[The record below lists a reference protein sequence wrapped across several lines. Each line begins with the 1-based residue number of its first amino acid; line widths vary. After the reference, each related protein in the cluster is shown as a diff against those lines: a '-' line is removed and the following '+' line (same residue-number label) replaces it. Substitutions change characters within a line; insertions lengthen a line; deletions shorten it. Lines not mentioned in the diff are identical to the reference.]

1 MENLQT
7 SLMESQAYES
17 APENKITKEQKFFL
31 QYFTPHTIGCLLY
44 ALFYTF
50 CLYRNM
56 SGITYPFFV
65 GGTLSYFTYFSK
77 KYGVTAKKDNRFLWI
92 SLLILGTLTCLTD
105 SSVLAFFNKVFAS
118 ALLCILI
125 LDTYFENQSWDIGTY
140 IKNGLHL
147 CFGSVFHM
155 FSFFSDLRVFKKT
168 KKLLSSPS
176 AAQIKQLEDEKNA
189 KIKRIVLCVS
199 IGLSLSFP
207 ALFILLLLLC
217 SADVLFN
224 EFICDIMA
232 FDFLPEFNWNSTIF
246 TLGVTLIMA
255 FLITYGLWNYLHKP
269 TQSLNTAATSKD
281 YDPYIG
287 ITITGSTALIYFVFC
302 TIQIL
307 GLFLG
312 KLSLP
317 EGYTYA
323 SYARQG
329 FFQLAFVC
337 AFNIFLVLEC
347 LKHFVDNKIL
357 KGILLFISLCTYI
370 MIFSSAY
377 RMLLYIQQ
385 YDLTFLRVF
394 VLWGLVIMFIMMI
407 GVIYHI
413 HHRQFLLF
421 RYFLV
426 TITVGYILLSAS
438 HPDYWIARYNVTKA
452 DTIQELDQ
460 HYLIYNLS
468 LDTAPFIYSD
478 TFLDKCEEWGWE
490 SFYEKYAFQVQFAT
504 EDMNLRTLNFSRA
517 YAKSQVDKLNVNTR
531 NPFLLPDSSN
541 IDSILIVAP
550 DTSEILYT
558 DTEWI
563 DDFISDVSDVKPTRK
578 SSVQDFPIVGTY
590 WTIHIVSG
598 DTQSTLYY
606 YTFKKKHYLEQP
618 YVGIYE
624 TKPLFTN

>member
-1 MENLQT
+1 MENLQI
-7 SLMESQAYES
+7 SLSDAQAYES
-17 APENKITKEQKFFL
+17 APQNEITKEQKNFL
-31 QYFTPHTIGCLLY
+31 HYFTPHTIGCFLY
-44 ALFYTF
+44 AIFYTF

-56 SGITYPFFV
+56 SGITYPFFI
-65 GGTLSYFTYFSK
+65 GGTLSYFAYSSK
-77 KYGVTAKKDNRFLWI
+77 KYGVTAKKDNCFLWI
-92 SLLILGTLTCLTD
+92 SLIILGTLTCMTD
-105 SSVLAFFNKVFAS
+105 STVFVFFNKALAS

-125 LDTYFENQSWDIGTY
+125 LGTYYENLSWDIETY
-140 IKNGLHL
+140 IKNGFRL

-155 FSFFSDLRVFKKT
+155 FSFFSDLRIFQKV
-168 KKLLSSPS
+168 KKLLSSQS
-176 AAQIKQLEDEKNA
+176 AAEIKRIEDERNA
-189 KIKRIVLCVS
+189 KIKRIILCVS
-199 IGLSLSFP
+199 IGLTLSFP

-217 SADVLFN
+217 SADALFY
-224 EFICDIMA
+224 ELICNIIA
-232 FDFLPEFNWNSTIF
+232 FDFLPEFDWNNTLF
-246 TLGVTLIMA
+246 TLGFTLVMA

-269 TQSLNTAATSKD
+269 NQSINTTTASKGF
-281 YDPYIG
+281 DPYIG
-287 ITITGSTALIYFVFC
+287 ITITGATALLYFIFC
-302 TIQIL
+302 LIQIL

-329 FFQLAFVC
+329 FFQLSFVC

-347 LKHFVDNKIL
+347 LKHFTDNKIL

-385 YDLTFLRVF
+385 YDLTLLRIF
-394 VLWGLVIMFIMMI
+394 VLWGLIIMFIMMI

-426 TITVGYILLSAS
+426 TITVGYMLLSAS

-460 HYLIYNLS
+460 RYLIYNLS

-504 EDMNLRTLNFSRA
+504 EDMSWRTFNFSRA
-517 YAKSQVDKLNVNTR
+517 YAESQVNKL
-531 NPFLLPDSSN
+531 
-541 IDSILIVAP
+541 
-550 DTSEILYT
+550 
-558 DTEWI
+558 
-563 DDFISDVSDVKPTRK
+563 KP
-578 SSVQDFPIVGTY
+578 
-590 WTIHIVSG
+590 H
-598 DTQSTLYY
+598 
-606 YTFKKKHYLEQP
+606 
-618 YVGIYE
+618 
-624 TKPLFTN
+624 NNN